1 MNRSNPI
8 KKQIPELP
16 SKISE
21 ESWKES
27 NKKLAELMEE
37 TERYLGQLYFKREE
51 EEQKKIQQII
61 LDLSNHN
68 L

>member
-21 ESWKES
+21 ESLKES

-51 EEQKKIQQII
+51 EEQKKF
-61 LDLSNHN
+61 NK
-68 L
+68 